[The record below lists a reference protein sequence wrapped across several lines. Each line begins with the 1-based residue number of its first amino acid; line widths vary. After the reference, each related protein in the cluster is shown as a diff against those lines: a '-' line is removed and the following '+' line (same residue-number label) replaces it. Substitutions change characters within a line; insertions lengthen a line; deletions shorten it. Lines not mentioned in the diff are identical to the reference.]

1 MRKDTPEESEIIIE
15 DTALAGGFVQVPAV
29 VMFDTELTAGAK
41 VTYGAL
47 LWYAWKLGKFP
58 GQKVLAGEIGGG
70 ESTIRRHLAELQKA
84 GYIVAEQLGLGRPN
98 RYIIKS
104 LQKRP
109 LPDRSKMSGLGAQ
122 KRAVKPPK
130 NERSLVLDDS
140 DSTTQTL
147 SHTSESA
154 LTDLLF
160 EALGERK
167 PAGKKRERAA
177 RIINDL
183 LTEGFSEAAIKQ
195 AIRLAGERG
204 ARGPD
209 LLPYVIGEAHELA
222 EGHATEERQ
231 EQQFRDMAEAERQT
245 REKAYQDRLAAVEAL
260 APKERERLEREVRA
274 SLKVRVSEDM
284 LSKLIPGMIATRLA
298 GASLPDGKP

>member
-1 MRKDTPEESEIIIE
+1 MRKQASEESEIIIE

-29 VMFDTELTAGAK
+29 IMFDTELTAGAK

-109 LPDRSKMSGLGAQ
+109 LPDRSKMSGPGAQ
-122 KRAVKPPK
+122 NRPVKPPK
-130 NERSLVLDDS
+130 NERSLLQDS

-160 EALGERK
+160 QALGERK
-167 PAGKKRERAA
+167 PAGKKRERASKV
-177 RIINDL
+177 IDDL
-183 LTEGFSEAAIKQ
+183 LTEGFSEAAIKE

-209 LLPYVIGEAHELA
+209 LLPYVIGEAHELTETRVA
-222 EGHATEERQ
+222 EEQQ
-231 EQQFRDMAEAERQT
+231 EQQFRAMAEKERQA
-245 REKAYQDRLAAVEAL
+245 REKEYQDRLAAVDAL
-260 APKERERLEREVRA
+260 PPAERARLEKEVRA

-284 LSKLIPGMIATRLA
+284 LSRLIPGMIASRLQSRE
-298 GASLPDGKP
+298 GLT

>member
-1 MRKDTPEESEIIIE
+1 MRKDTPEESEIIVE

-29 VMFDTELTAGAK
+29 VMFDRKLSAGAK
-41 VTYGAL
+41 VSYGAL
-47 LWYAWKLGKFP
+47 LWHSWKTGKFP
-58 GQKVLAGEIGGG
+58 GQKAFTEELGGG
-70 ESTIRRHLAELQKA
+70 ERTVRRHLAELEKA
-84 GYIVAEQLGLGRPN
+84 GYIAVEQLGLGRPN
-98 RYIIKS
+98 RYTIRS
-104 LQKRP
+104 LQGHSI
-109 LPDRSKMSGLGAQ
+109 PDRPKVAGLGGQ
-122 KRAVKPPK
+122 KRAVKAAK
-130 NERSLVLDDS
+130 NGRSHIQDS

-177 RIINDL
+177 KIINDL
-183 LTEGFSEAAIKQ
+183 LTEDFSEAAIKQ

-222 EGHATEERQ
+222 EAHATEEHQ
-231 EQQFRDMAEAERQT
+231 EQQFRAMAEKERQA
-245 REKAYQDRLAAVEAL
+245 REKQYQDRLAAVEAL
-260 APKERERLEREVRA
+260 PPAERARLEKEVRA

-284 LSKLIPGMIATRLA
+284 LSRLIPGMIASRLQSRE
-298 GASLPDGKP
+298 GLT

>member
-1 MRKDTPEESEIIIE
+1 
-15 DTALAGGFVQVPAV
+15 
-29 VMFDTELTAGAK
+29 
-41 VTYGAL
+41 
-47 LWYAWKLGKFP
+47 
-58 GQKVLAGEIGGG
+58 LAGEIGGG

-98 RYIIKS
+98 RYIIKT

-130 NERSLVLDDS
+130 NERSPLQDS

-160 EALGERK
+160 QALGERK
-167 PAGKKRERAA
+167 PAGRKRERASKV
-177 RIINDL
+177 INDL
-183 LTEGFSEAAIKQ
+183 LTEGFSEAAIKE

-209 LLPYVIGEAHELA
+209 LLPYVIGEAHELTETRAA
-222 EGHATEERQ
+222 EEQQ
-231 EQQFRDMAEAERQT
+231 EQQFRAMAEKERQA
-245 REKAYQDRLAAVEAL
+245 REKEYQDRLAAVDAL
-260 APKERERLEREVRA
+260 PPAERARLEKEVRA

-284 LSKLIPGMIATRLA
+284 LSRLIPGMIASRLE
-298 GASLPDGKP
+298 SPH

>member
-1 MRKDTPEESEIIIE
+1 MRKQASEESEIIIE
-15 DTALAGGFVQVPAV
+15 DTALAGGFVKVPAV

-98 RYIIKS
+98 RYIIKT

-122 KRAVKPPK
+122 KQAVKPPK
-130 NERSLVLDDS
+130 NERSPLQDS

-160 EALGERK
+160 QAIGERK
-167 PAGKKRERAA
+167 PAGRKRERASKV
-177 RIINDL
+177 INDL
-183 LTEGFSEAAIKQ
+183 LTEGFSEAAIKE

-209 LLPYVIGEAHELA
+209 LLPYVIGEAHELTETRAA
-222 EGHATEERQ
+222 EEQQ
-231 EQQFRDMAEAERQT
+231 EQQFRAMAEKERQA
-245 REKAYQDRLAAVEAL
+245 REKEYQDRLAAVDAL
-260 APKERERLEREVRA
+260 PPAERARLEKEVRA

-284 LSKLIPGMIATRLA
+284 LSRLIPGMIASRLE
-298 GASLPDGKP
+298 SPH